1 MPTDLVHHFGLTP
14 GKKFSRKESE
24 WYMNNSLELLKQV
37 AHGLAIQFGRD
48 CEVVI
53 HDLKRNDLDTSVV
66 YIENGH
72 VTNRSIGAGPSSV
85 VLATKLKNPDQLSD
99 HLGYLT
105 RTAEGKILKSSTM
118 YIRGAGRSIDYILSI
133 NYDITGLMA
142 SSASLQALVSPEP
155 ADQDEE
161 PAKITHN
168 VNDLLDSL
176 IEQSV
181 ALVGKP
187 VPLMSKDDKV
197 AAIRFLNDTGAFL
210 ITKSGDKVSQ
220 YFGISKY
227 TLYSYI
233 GESKE

>member
-1 MPTDLVHHFGLTP
+1 M
-14 GKKFSRKESE
+14 S
-24 WYMNNSLELLKQV
+24 YSLELLKQL
-37 AHGLAIQFGRD
+37 AHGLAAQFGRD
-48 CEVVI
+48 CEIVI
-53 HDLKRNDLDTSVV
+53 HDLTKQDLESSVV

-72 VTNRSIGAGPSSV
+72 VTHREIGDGPSPV
-85 VLATKLKNPDQLSD
+85 VLASKLKMPETLED

-105 RTAEGKILKSSTM
+105 RTAEGKVLKSSTM
-118 YIRGAGRSIDYILSI
+118 YIRGDDGNVDYILSI

-142 SSASLQALVSPEP
+142 AESALHSLTGSEP
-155 ADQDEE
+155 LAPRTE
-161 PAKITHN
+161 PTKITHN

-187 VPLMSKDDKV
+187 VPLMTKDDKV
-197 AAIRFLNDTGAFL
+197 QAIQFLNNAGAFL

-233 GESKE
+233 GEKK